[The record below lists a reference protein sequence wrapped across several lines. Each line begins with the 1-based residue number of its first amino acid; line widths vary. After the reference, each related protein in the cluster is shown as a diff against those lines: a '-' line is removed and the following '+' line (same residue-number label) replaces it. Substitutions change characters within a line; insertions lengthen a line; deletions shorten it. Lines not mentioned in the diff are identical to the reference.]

1 MYGYSKFASNMREF
15 NTQDTTLLVS
25 YNTPVAA
32 FIIGEGWVR
41 TDRKWSQTTS
51 RHITKWLRHYGKTGI
66 LAGREVKTVP
76 QDRLDAMLKW
86 AIHTVENN

>member
-1 MYGYSKFASNMREF
+1 MNGFRKFASNMREF
-15 NTQDTTLLVS
+15 NADDTTILVS

-51 RHITKWLRHYGKTGI
+51 RHITKWLAHYAKTGA

-86 AIHTVENN
+86 GLHCTENI